1 MRPPRGV
8 PGGSRDPAAPLPAA
22 GTRRWTVLPPPRTQ
36 SATLAPRGSAPG
48 TRVKKCRLRLSES
61 RLQPAPGAG
70 VAEGPRLTADRWAL
84 SPDSLGPLK
93 ISVWDILRFRSGLRL
108 SRKKSFLGYKQY
120 EIRAVLGGLW
130 AEDTGRLRFPS
141 VTLTC
146 GPGKSWVDAGTRHRR
161 LG

>member
-1 MRPPRGV
+1 M
-8 PGGSRDPAAPLPAA
+8 
-22 GTRRWTVLPPPRTQ
+22 
-36 SATLAPRGSAPG
+36 
-48 TRVKKCRLRLSES
+48 CRLRLSES

-70 VAEGPRLTADRWAL
+70 VAEEPRLTADRWAL

-93 ISVWDILRFRSGLRL
+93 ISVWDILRFRTGLRL

-146 GPGKSWVDAGTRHRR
+146 GPGKSWVDAATRHRR
-161 LG
+161 LGRIHKCTLLEFRDFLLINIIRRTHERVHVCQKG